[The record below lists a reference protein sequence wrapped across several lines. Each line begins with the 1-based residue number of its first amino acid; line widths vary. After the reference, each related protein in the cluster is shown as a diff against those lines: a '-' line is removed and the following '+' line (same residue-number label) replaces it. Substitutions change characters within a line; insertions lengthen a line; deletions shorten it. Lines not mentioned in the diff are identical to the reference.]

1 MSSQSQTRMPTPD
14 DAALKAIRQLI
25 EVVAS
30 LRSPDGGCPWDLA
43 QTPQT
48 LKPYIIEEA
57 YEVVH
62 AIESGDPEA
71 ICEELGDLLLQV
83 VLQAQIASEYGQFSM
98 NEIATGIAEKLIRR
112 HPHVFADVQVNSVEE
127 VRQNWEQIKAVE
139 KGKTDQ
145 KHELTDKLSRYAST
159 LPPLMG
165 AMKISKKA
173 ADAGFEWDDVTGV
186 WDKFS
191 EELAEFKYALEHDDI
206 AHQQA
211 ELGDLLF
218 SIINIAR
225 WHELD
230 PSAGLQ
236 GTNQRFVARLRKIE
250 ELTSRPLSDYSL
262 DELEALWQQAKIQ
275 LSKSSRI

>member
-1 MSSQSQTRMPTPD
+1 MSNQSQTNIQKPD
-14 DAALKAIRQLI
+14 EEALKAMRQLI

-62 AIESGDPEA
+62 AIESGDKDA

-98 NEIATGIAEKLIRR
+98 SEIATGIAEKLIRR
-112 HPHVFADVQVNSVEE
+112 HPHVFADVQVNTVEE
-127 VRQNWEQIKAVE
+127 VRQNWEQIKAAE
-139 KGKTDQ
+139 KGKTDP

-165 AMKISKKA
+165 AMKMSKKA
-173 ADAGFEWDDVTGV
+173 AAAGFEWENVRGV
-186 WDKFS
+186 WDKFE
-191 EELAEFKYALEHDDI
+191 EELAEFQYALEHEEK
-206 AHQQA
+206 AQQQA

-218 SIINIAR
+218 TIINIAR
-225 WHELD
+225 WHKLD

-236 GTNQRFVARLRKIE
+236 LTNQRFVARLRKME
-250 ELTSRPLSDYSL
+250 ELASGPLSEYSL
-262 DELEALWQQAKIQ
+262 DELEELWQQAKIQ
-275 LSKSSRI
+275 LVQKQ

>member
-1 MSSQSQTRMPTPD
+1 MSSQSQTKMPTPD
-14 DAALKAIRQLI
+14 DEALKAMRQLI

-62 AIESGDPEA
+62 AIESGDKDA

-98 NEIATGIAEKLIRR
+98 REIATGIAEKLIRR
-112 HPHVFADVQVNSVEE
+112 HPHVFADVQVNTVEE
-127 VRQNWEQIKAVE
+127 VRQNWEEIKAVE
-139 KGKTDQ
+139 KGKTDP

-165 AMKISKKA
+165 AMKMSKKA
-173 ADAGFEWDDVTGV
+173 ASAGFEWEDVRGV
-186 WDKFS
+186 WDKFE
-191 EELAEFKYALEHDDI
+191 EELAEFKYALEHEEK
-206 AHQQA
+206 AQQQG

-218 SIINIAR
+218 TIINIAR
-225 WHELD
+225 WHELE

-236 GTNQRFVARLRKIE
+236 LTNQRFVARLRKME
-250 ELTSRPLSDYSL
+250 EMASRPLDDYSL
-262 DELEALWQQAKIQ
+262 EELSELWQQAKTQ
-275 LSKSSRI
+275 LAV